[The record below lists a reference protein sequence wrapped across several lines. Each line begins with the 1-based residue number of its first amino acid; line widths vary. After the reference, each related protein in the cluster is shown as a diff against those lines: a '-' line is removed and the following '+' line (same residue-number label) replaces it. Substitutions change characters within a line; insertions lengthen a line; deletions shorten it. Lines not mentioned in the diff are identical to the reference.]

1 MRHTIRK
8 QSFSPCHL
16 VPKLNLTAYEGAP
29 LLFLQAVDNV
39 SLLQIDY
46 VWCLYMLKDV
56 ARLAVAKQR
65 LASARSGLR
74 KAHGA
79 HMERLRM
86 LQGGFCPELAL

>member
-1 MRHTIRK
+1 L
-8 QSFSPCHL
+8 PE
-16 VPKLNLTAYEGAP
+16 LNLITYSGAALP
-29 LLFLQAVDNV
+29 FLQAVDNV

-56 ARLAVAKQR
+56 APLAVAKER

-86 LQGGFCPELAL
+86 LQGGFRPELAL